1 MIPITVIIAAR
12 NEEANIEKCL
22 KSIFQFVDQI
32 FIIDSESD
40 DQTVSI
46 SRKYTNNIFNLPYE
60 HGRIIPW
67 IFQWGLDNLPIRNDW
82 ILILESDQVVS
93 QELKKELEVLLSRED
108 IQENGFYILRK
119 QMFRGKFIRF
129 GGYGSKYLLKLF
141 RRNAG
146 ELDPVEQDT
155 RVYVRGK
162 VGKLR
167 FPLIEN
173 NLKEVDILFYLQ
185 KHLRYAQAFSD
196 EEFKR
201 RTQRMKFKQKPTI
214 FGTPDQRVLW
224 LKSFYYHLP
233 LYIRPA
239 LYFIYRYF
247 IRLGF
252 LDGKVGFI
260 FHFLQAFWF
269 RFIVDI
275 RIEELL
281 RKEKVS

>member
-1 MIPITVIIAAR
+1 MIPVSVIITTR

-22 KSIFQFVDQI
+22 KSIYQFVDQI
-32 FIIDSESD
+32 FIIDSESE

-46 SRKYTNNIFNLPYE
+46 SRKYTQDIYNLPYE

-67 IFQWGLDNLPIRNDW
+67 IFQWGLDNLPIKNNW
-82 ILILESDQVVS
+82 ILILESDQELS
-93 QELKKELEVLLSRED
+93 PELKKELSELFSQKNIR
-108 IQENGFYILRK
+108 ENGFYILRK
-119 QMFRGKFIRF
+119 QVFRGKFIRF

-141 RRNAG
+141 RLNYG

-155 RVYVRGK
+155 RVYVQGK
-162 VGKLR
+162 VGRLKS
-167 FPLIEN
+167 PLIEN
-173 NLKEVDILFYLQ
+173 NLKEADILFYLQ

-201 RTQRMKFKQKPTI
+201 RTQMMNFKQKPAF

-224 LKSFYYHLP
+224 LKSVYYHLP
-233 LYIRPA
+233 LYIRPT

-252 LDGKVGFI
+252 LDGKTGFI

-275 RIEELL
+275 RIEELM
-281 RKEKVS
+281 KKDKI

>member
-1 MIPITVIIAAR
+1 MIPITVIIATR
-12 NEEANIEKCL
+12 NEEVNIEKCL

-46 SRKYTNNIFNLPYE
+46 SRKYTNNIFNLTYE

-82 ILILESDQVVS
+82 ILILESDQEVS
-93 QELKKELEVLLSRED
+93 QELKKELEALLSRRN

-155 RVYVRGK
+155 RVYVKGI

-167 FPLIEN
+167 YPLIEN

-185 KHLRYAQAFSD
+185 KHLRYAQAFAD

-201 RTQRMKFKQKPTI
+201 RTQKMRFKQKPTF

-252 LDGKVGFI
+252 LDGKIGFI

-281 RKEKVS
+281 RKEKVP